1 MANMLAQANVS
12 KMKAILNAANTQ
24 ERLATYM
31 DKADSKAF
39 VMSVLNLYTGDT
51 LLQNCDPNLCLAECM
66 KAAALS
72 LPVARQFGYCYIIP
86 YKDKPSFQMGYKGW
100 LQLAIRS
107 GVYKSITADV
117 VYKGEI
123 PKFNRVTDEFSLEG
137 EPESEEVIGYFARF
151 ELNSGFR
158 KAIYWSRERV
168 IAHAKRYSQ
177 AYRAGKKDS
186 PWFTAFDSM
195 GCKTVLL
202 QILTRYGVMSSAMQT
217 AYTEDVSD
225 RVEAEVAEN
234 ANKSAVV
241 IPAEEVEAQQKEA
254 AQAAAEAVETPFPME
269 GEPQY
274 DPDEEPGF

>member
-39 VMSVLNLYTGDT
+39 VMSVLNLYTGDG

-123 PKFNRVTDEFSLEG
+123 PNFNRVTDEFSLDG

-158 KAIYWSRERV
+158 KAIYWPKERV

-234 ANKSAVV
+234 ANKTAVV
-241 IPAEEVEAQQKEA
+241 FTADEVEAQQH
-254 AQAAAEAVETPFPME
+254 EAVKAEEPATETPE
-269 GEPQY
+269 DAKI

>member
-1 MANMLAQANVS
+1 MANNMLAQANVS

-31 DKADSKAF
+31 DKADSRAF
-39 VMSVLNLYTGDT
+39 VMSVLNLYTGDM

-72 LPVARQFGYCYIIP
+72 LPVAKQFGYCYIIP
-86 YKDKPSFQMGYKGW
+86 YAGKPAFQMGYKGW

-107 GVYKSITADV
+107 GAYKSITADV
-117 VYKGEI
+117 VYKGEA

-137 EPESEEVIGYFARF
+137 EAESDEVIGYFARF

-158 KAIYWSRERV
+158 KAIYWSKERV

-177 AYRAGKKDS
+177 AFKAGKKDS

-217 AYTEDVSD
+217 AFQQETDD
-225 RVEAEVAEN
+225 RVEAEVAAN
-234 ANKSAVV
+234 ANGAAVT
-241 IPAEEVEAQQKEA
+241 IPTQFSDPEIEA
-254 AQAAAEAVETPFPME
+254 AQPEQPTPPPTDADM
-269 GEPQY
+269 
-274 DPDEEPGF
+274 EPGF

>member
-72 LPVARQFGYCYIIP
+72 LPVARQFGRCYIIP
-86 YKDKPSFQMGYKGW
+86 YNNKPSFQMGYKGW
-100 LQLAIRS
+100 IELAIRS

-123 PKFNRVTDEFSLEG
+123 PKFNRVTDEFTLEG

-158 KAIYWSRERV
+158 KAIYWPKERV

-195 GCKTVLL
+195 ACKTVLL
-202 QILTRYGVMSSAMQT
+202 QILTRYGVMSPVMQT
-217 AYTEDVSD
+217 AYLEDTSD

-254 AQAAAEAVETPFPME
+254 AQAAAEAVETPFQME